1 MDEAPTPFDA
11 FAVERAIQAAAPAVL
26 FASPR
31 LVRRIIRADRKLPL
45 AMARTPHRDIAVLDS
60 RRLAEVADDVIA
72 LPADVPDRVAVVARP
87 AADRRDAVS
96 DEATLR
102 EYWRLG
108 FHALLDLESPAAIA
122 RTGVSAAEVLSPGAA
137 AEAREVLVREGLLDR
152 DATDSGLLAEFI
164 AVFLELRCFA
174 PQAVA
179 AWFPAIDDP
188 DTIAERLAALVNAE
202 NLLARSLPPMLD
214 PESDPPPAV
223 PPAPVMVFHWPG
235 WLRPRAA
242 ALRRQ
247 ADRTALKGNFV
258 RAALDEWRAAM
269 ARPETARPAT
279 GRLERQVEAFARRL
293 GWALDLDASQV
304 DDATTFIRE
313 LVERSR
319 GSSWSP
325 QARLLYDLQ
334 KICVDS
340 ERESFRTQLL
350 GWLLTAGRRPLAVPL
365 PCQRLVLIHRH
376 AVAAAARLASL
387 DLPEPLRV
395 VGGRLLAT
403 AVDTTATAAREPL
416 RLKVEGAIAAAGLA
430 PRYLV
435 EEAAL
440 AKLVDELLDGIME
453 RGFVSFGSVR
463 DAVSGNQLKL
473 PDLQGPREWL
483 AGDELLQLDDRLAA
497 TLDGVYRPAPLYLT
511 LMQRISAPFF
521 GVAAGRL
528 LTTHVLL
535 PFGGAW
541 IILRGLEHIIEPI
554 TEYSLG
560 EMWHVYTRG
569 RMLAIGVALWALLHL
584 PPVRTAAW
592 QATRGAAAVAHF
604 LLIVLP
610 GRFLRLPAVEQ
621 FFRSRPVRWL
631 VDHATGP
638 LVVTLVA
645 WLMMPRHGRWL
656 SRGTPWA
663 PPVVFATSAVFLNS
677 RTGRHLQERVV
688 ETAGR
693 AIHQFHLHVIA
704 GLLSWVVDVFRQ
716 AMDFVEG
723 TLYAVDESLRF
734 RSDESGLM
742 LAGKAVLGAIW
753 SIVEA
758 GVRFCITLLIEP
770 QLNPIKHFPVVT
782 VSHKLLVPMIPMV
795 ASQLVET
802 TGMEKG
808 LALTAVTFVSTC
820 IPGVFGF
827 LAWELKENW
836 RLYAANRPATL
847 RPVPVGHHGE
857 TMRRLLMPGF
867 HSGTIPRLFARLR
880 RLHARGIGQ
889 SSATGSRAE
898 RRRHELEHDIA
909 TFFERDVIGL
919 LDRSGACR
927 GLTVTVDEVDLAVD
941 RVTVSLGTGDRAA
954 PPIVLTLTRRGDA
967 IDSGVV
973 ELGWLHGLPPDAA
986 EAVHVALAGYH
997 RLAAADEATAG
1008 FASLSAAD
1016 AGTPPAAGALV
1027 PVTPIA
1033 WTAWRDAWE
1042 RLRDETNL
1050 PADPSPGRSNEWRLS
1065 ADRP

>member
-1 MDEAPTPFDA
+1 MGDASTPLDV

-31 LVRRIIRADRKLPL
+31 LVRRIIRADRDLPL

-72 LPADVPDRVAVVARP
+72 LPADLPDRVAVVARP
-87 AADRRDAVS
+87 AADRGDGVGRD
-96 DEATLR
+96 ETLR

-122 RTGVSAAEVLSPGAA
+122 RVGSAAAEVLPTEVA
-137 AEAREVLVREGLLDR
+137 AEAREVLMREGLLDR
-152 DATDSGLLAEFI
+152 DATDSELLAEFI

-174 PQAVA
+174 PEAVA
-179 AWFPAIDDP
+179 AWFPAIEDP
-188 DTIAERLAALVNAE
+188 DTLAERLAALVGGE
-202 NLLARSLPPMLD
+202 GLLARALPPMLD
-214 PESDPPPAV
+214 PEADPPMAA
-223 PPAPVMVFHWPG
+223 PPATTGAFHWPG

-258 RAALDEWRAAM
+258 RASLDEWRAAM

-279 GRLERQVEAFARRL
+279 GRLERQVDAFARRL

-304 DDATTFIRE
+304 DDATTFIRQ

-395 VGGRLLAT
+395 VGAGLLTT
-403 AVDTTATAAREPL
+403 AVDTTAAAAREPL
-416 RLKVEGAIAAAGLA
+416 RHKVEAAIAAAGLA

-440 AKLVDELLDGIME
+440 AKLVDELLDAIVE

-473 PDLQGPREWL
+473 PDLQGPTEWL
-483 AGDELLQLDDRLAA
+483 AGDELLQLDDQLAA
-497 TLDGVYRPAPLYLT
+497 TLDGVYRPAPLYLS

-541 IILRGLEHIIEPI
+541 IILRGLEHVIEPI

-569 RMLAIGVALWALLHL
+569 RVLAIGIALWALLHL

-592 QATRGAAAVAHF
+592 QATRGAAAIAHF
-604 LLIVLP
+604 FLIALP
-610 GRFLRLPAVEQ
+610 GRFLRLPAVERIL
-621 FFRSRPVRWL
+621 RSRPVRWL

-638 LVVTLVA
+638 LVVTVVA
-645 WLMMPRHGRWL
+645 WLLMPRHGRWL
-656 SRGTPWA
+656 SRGTPWV
-663 PPVVFATSAVFLNS
+663 PPLVFAASAVLLNS

-688 ETAGR
+688 EAAGQ
-693 AIHQFHLHVIA
+693 ALHQFHLHVIA
-704 GLLSWVVDVFRQ
+704 GLLSWIVDVFRQ

-742 LAGKAVLGAIW
+742 LVVKAVLGAVW

-880 RLHARGIGQ
+880 RRHARGTPE
-889 SSATGSRAE
+889 SSASSSRVE
-898 RRRHELEHDIA
+898 RQRHELEHDIA
-909 TFFERDVIGL
+909 TFFDRDVIGL
-919 LDRSGACR
+919 LERSGACR
-927 GLTVTVDEVDLAVD
+927 GLTIAVDAVHLAVD
-941 RVTVSLGTGDRAA
+941 RITVALRAGDGAGR
-954 PPIVLTLTRRGDA
+954 PIVLTLTRRGDA
-967 IDSGVV
+967 IESRVV
-973 ELGWLHGLPPDAA
+973 ESGWLDELPPDAG
-986 EAVHVALAGYH
+986 EAVRLALAGYQ
-997 RLAAADEATAG
+997 RLAAADEATAE
-1008 FASLSAAD
+1008 FAHLSSAEAPM
-1016 AGTPPAAGALV
+1016 PPNAEALE

-1042 RLRDETNL
+1042 RLRRD
-1050 PADPSPGRSNEWRLS
+1050 A
-1065 ADRP
+1065 